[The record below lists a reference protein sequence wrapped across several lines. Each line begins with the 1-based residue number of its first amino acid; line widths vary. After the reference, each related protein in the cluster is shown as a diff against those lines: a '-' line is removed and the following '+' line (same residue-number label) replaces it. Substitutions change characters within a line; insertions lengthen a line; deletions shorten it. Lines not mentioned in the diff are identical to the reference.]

1 MQLHNNKYLLFILN
15 ELKSVGYCISTN
27 GLFVFKKLN
36 NFKKAVGLKVNHYG
50 IIFPL
55 CGLMMFPDC
64 GEASP
69 YGTMMSLHGIIAV
82 PYRGEASPH
91 GMMTVPYGMIT
102 SPCRLMIVPYGMITR
117 PHGLMMIPYGTMMI
131 PSDISGNL
139 NVNFNLLPRLNTG
152 LMKLFQQ

>member
-1 MQLHNNKYLLFILN
+1 MQLHNNKYLLFIIN
-15 ELKSVGYCISTN
+15 ELKSVGYCISTS
-27 GLFVFKKLN
+27 GLFVFKKRFI
-36 NFKKAVGLKVNHYG
+36 FKKAVGLTVNQYG
-50 IIFPL
+50 IIFSL

-69 YGTMMSLHGIIAV
+69 YGTMTI
-82 PYRGEASPH
+82 PH
-91 GMMTVPYGMIT
+91 GMMIRPYGLITVPDGMITIPHGMIT
-102 SPCRLMIVPYGMITR
+102 SPFGLKAVPYGMITR
-117 PHGLMMIPYGTMMI
+117 PHGMMMIPYGTMMI